1 VTFLKSVA
9 KGIIVLSILY
19 GILSAFSWGAG
30 DFAGGLASRRLGA
43 YRAVLYA
50 DFFGLVLIA
59 MAMSLFREAIPSPS
73 VLVNSVI
80 GGALGSVGLLVL
92 YYSLTQGQ
100 MSIAAPVSALFA
112 ALLPVIVGAITEG
125 LPDALQLAG
134 FGLALTAV
142 WLISQ
147 GNQTEGFRVQHL
159 ADLRL
164 PILAGVGFGSYF
176 IFIHYATQ
184 ETNTVLWPMLVSRL
198 AGTLLLFIVVLA
210 RREPLAVPRSAWS
223 VVFFNATLDVGGNLF
238 YILASQLGRLDTA
251 AVLSSLYPG
260 ATVLLAWMLLKE
272 RIGPKQWLGIAAA
285 LGAIILFTL

>member
-1 VTFLKSVA
+1 LLSTF
-9 KGIIVLSILY
+9 Y
-19 GILSAFSWGAG
+19 GFLSALSWGAG

-50 DFFGLVLIA
+50 DFFGLVLIVI
-59 MAMSLFREAIPSPS
+59 AMSIFRESFPNST
-73 VLVNSVI
+73 VLINSII
-80 GGALGSVGLLVL
+80 GGALGSMGLLIL
-92 YYSLTQGQ
+92 YYSLAQGK

-112 ALLPVIVGAITEG
+112 ALLPVIVGALTQG
-125 LPDALQLAG
+125 LPDLLQLLG

-147 GNQTEGFRVQHL
+147 GSQTEGFRIRHL
-159 ADLRL
+159 TDLRL

-184 ETNTVLWPMLVSRL
+184 ETNSVLWPMLVSRL

-210 RREPLAVPRSAWS
+210 RREPLAVPRSAWT
-223 VVFFNATLDVGGNLF
+223 VVFFNASLDVGGNLF

-260 ATVLLAWMLLKE
+260 ATVLLAWFLLKE
-272 RIGPKQWLGIAAA
+272 RIVFKQWIGIASALAA
-285 LGAIILFTL
+285 IVLFTL

>member
-1 VTFLKSVA
+1 LLSTF
-9 KGIIVLSILY
+9 Y
-19 GILSAFSWGAG
+19 GFLSALSWGAG

-50 DFFGLVLIA
+50 DFFGLVLIVI
-59 MAMSLFREAIPSPS
+59 AMSIFRESFPNST
-73 VLVNSVI
+73 VLINSII
-80 GGALGSVGLLVL
+80 GGALGSMGLLIL
-92 YYSLTQGQ
+92 YYSLAQGK

-112 ALLPVIVGAITEG
+112 ALLPVIVGALTQG
-125 LPDALQLAG
+125 LPDLLQMAG

-147 GNQTEGFRVQHL
+147 GSQTEGFRIQHL
-159 ADLRL
+159 TDLRL

-184 ETNTVLWPMLVSRL
+184 ETNSVLWPMLVSRL

-210 RREPLAVPRSAWS
+210 RREPLAVPRSAWT
-223 VVFFNATLDVGGNLF
+223 VVFFNASLDVGGNLF

-260 ATVLLAWMLLKE
+260 ATVLLAWFLLKE
-272 RIGPKQWLGIAAA
+272 RIVFKQWIGIASALAA
-285 LGAIILFTL
+285 IVLFTL